1 MVVEKLKTVEGV
13 SEGWLQE
20 DRRECKLREQLEY
33 SSTKGHETR
42 CWNRTVFV
50 PARMQPIDIVEA
62 YSHTLPFP
70 MFHAGIP
77 KLNKHK
83 VEYIASAM
91 TDPNLRWEKMCS
103 FSVARYQSTSMRQ
116 PEISMGGLCYNP
128 EDYIGENVLVSG
140 HNCFMAF
147 LLCGL
152 PPSELQPIRINL
164 ARHGVHQVYPWW
176 MVFWGG

>member
-1 MVVEKLKTVEGV
+1 MVVEKVQTVEGV

-20 DRRECKLREQLEY
+20 DRREYKLGEQLEY
-33 SSTKGHETR
+33 SWTKGHETR

-50 PARMQPIDIVEA
+50 PARMQPIDIVEV
-62 YSHTLPFP
+62 YPHTLPFP

-91 TDPNLRWEKMCS
+91 VDPNLRWEKMS
-103 FSVARYQSTSMRQ
+103 YFSVARYQRAPLGT
-116 PEISMGGLCYNP
+116 PEISIGGLCYNP
-128 EDYIGENVLVSG
+128 EEYVGKKVLVAG
-140 HNCFMAF
+140 HHTFLAF

-152 PPSELQPIRINL
+152 TPSELQPIRINM
-164 ARHGVHQVYPWW
+164 ARHGVHHVYPWW
-176 MVFWGG
+176 MVCWSE